1 MHRWGGIAAESSE
14 FCTLD
19 TKKGASTPVDELHRQ
34 RQIREELRA
43 VERGK
48 AAHRQLI
55 AKGREGNT
63 TYGAALFRLYGE
75 AVGVALDAL
84 LTRLL
89 DNPHMAGKHMGA
101 WPLLLHFCDRGPR
114 SIAAIALAVVIDGIS
129 TRPRRADLAKRIG
142 MALQDELKA
151 TRLYQQK
158 GVVLLNTVKKKF
170 GRKTISASVM
180 NELSVDPKGWTQ
192 KERRELGLLLLEV
205 IAANTT
211 LIRFTGDR
219 VPLVEATEDALEVV
233 RLNPPRPLP
242 ARMLPSLLP
251 PGPWADVVRGTRSL
265 VSSRK
270 PMDLNHITLKSAKTA
285 IEVANYVEQQQL
297 EIDPW
302 MVEQQRT
309 AWDANLPG
317 LFAVRRDPEEAWLAH
332 VQAAQR
338 ARIEESIRQAEEVG
352 AYPIWLEHDFDYRG
366 RLYCGSRIA
375 GHQGPDHQKALISF
389 AKREPVDGEAMVQM
403 LQAAAG
409 HYGLGHSSW
418 AERAAWGQENLPLIN
433 AVAEHPLDQLD
444 LWKGAKDPW
453 QFLQLA
459 RAIRRVLQGDKASG
473 VPVRFDQTCSGMG
486 IIAALTRD
494 RSLAMATN
502 VIGDRRSDLYA
513 QVAGRLQDLLQAD
526 LDSFDFRDQRYAEL
540 WLKHGV
546 DRSLT
551 KGPVMTTVYGAR
563 HFGLV
568 EQLVAHLQGL
578 NPEQPV
584 GLYEKEYTRPAQYL
598 ARKLSLVI
606 GTELRSC
613 IAVETWLRDVS
624 SRCLRKQQPISWQS
638 PSGFPIRL
646 GSLVEETQKVGTAFN
661 GTRRWKRVDANYEPG
676 QMSARVT
683 NRGITA
689 NCIHTFDAAFC
700 QHMVLTCASVEA
712 PVLTNHDCFATTPAR
727 AAWLHG
733 ALHNE
738 LREMYRQDWLSEMRL
753 EIGRSA
759 GLALGHAPM
768 VGDLCT
774 SRIGE
779 NPYCFS

>member
-1 MHRWGGIAAESSE
+1 M
-14 FCTLD
+14 D

-34 RQIREELRA
+34 RQIREEQRA
-43 VERGK
+43 EQRGRVS
-48 AAHRQLI
+48 HQQLI
-55 AKGREGNT
+55 AQGREGST
-63 TYGAALFRLYGE
+63 AYGAALFRLYGE
-75 AVGVALDAL
+75 SVNVALDAL

-142 MALQDELKA
+142 QALQDELKA

-158 GVVLLNTVKKKF
+158 GVVLMSTLKKKY
-170 GRKTISASVM
+170 GRKTVSNRIL
-180 NELSVDPKGWTQ
+180 NELSVDPRGWTQ

-211 LIRFTGDR
+211 LIRFTSDR

-242 ARMLPSLLP
+242 VRMLPSLLP
-251 PGPWADVVRGTRSL
+251 PEPWADVVRGTRPL

-270 PMDLNHITLKSAKTA
+270 PLDLSHITAESVKTA

-302 MVEQQRT
+302 MVELQRV
-309 AWDANLPG
+309 AWDANLPA

-332 VQAAQR
+332 MQAAQR
-338 ARIEESIRQAEEVG
+338 ARIEDAIRQAEEVG
-352 AYPIWLEHDFDYRG
+352 AYPIWLEHDFDFRG

-389 AKREPVDGEAMVQM
+389 AQREPVDEQALVQM

-418 AERAAWGQENLPLIN
+418 AERAAWGRENLSLIT
-433 AVAEHPLDQLD
+433 AVAESPLDQLD
-444 LWKGAKDPW
+444 LWKGAKEPW

-459 RAIRRVLQGDKASG
+459 KAIYQVLQGDTSSG
-473 VPVRFDQTCSGMG
+473 VPVRFDQTCSGLG

-494 RSLAMATN
+494 HSLALATN
-502 VIGDRRSDLYA
+502 VIGDHRNDLYA
-513 QVAGRLQDLLQAD
+513 QVAGRLTELLQAD

-546 DRSLT
+546 DRSLA
-551 KGPVMTTVYGAR
+551 KGPVITTVYGAK

-568 EQLVAHLQGL
+568 EQLVAHLQGV
-578 NPEQPV
+578 NPDQSV
-584 GLYEKEYTRPAQYL
+584 GRWEKEYTVPAQYL
-598 ARKLSLVI
+598 ARKLNLVI

-624 SRCLRKQQPISWQS
+624 SRCLRKQQPIRWNS

-646 GSLVEETQKVGTAFN
+646 GSLMEETQKVGTAIN
-661 GTRRWKRVDANYEPG
+661 GSRRWKRVDANYEPG
-676 QMSARVT
+676 QLSARVT

-689 NCIHTFDAAFC
+689 NAIHTFDAAFC
-700 QHMVLTCASVEA
+700 HQMVLTCASVRA

-733 ALHNE
+733 ALHSE
-738 LREMYRQDWLSEMRL
+738 LREMYQQDWLSEMQVEASRNARL
-753 EIGRSA
+753 R
-759 GLALGHAPM
+759 LGAPPM
-768 VGDLCT
+768 VGDLCANQ
-774 SRIGE
+774 IGE